1 MKNLSADYPVWLC
14 DIWGVVHNGLTC
26 YEAAAHA
33 LSQHR
38 KQGGIVILVTN
49 APRTSRGVIQQL
61 NHIGVPPQSYDRVVT
76 SGDVTQTLVIE
87 HAKGKVYHLG
97 PARDLSIFEDQAVER
112 VSLQEAQAVLCTGL
126 AHDDVETPDDYID
139 ALARMKELKLP
150 MICANP
156 DKMVRKGNRLLYCA
170 GALAEKYAEIGGHVL
185 MAGKPYE
192 PIYNLALHKAGAI
205 AGHEFERSKVLAIGD
220 GPETDIKGAAD
231 NGFDVVLIADGV
243 TDASDGLDATLA
255 RVQAIVPHAKIV
267 KILHHL
273 VWE

>member
-1 MKNLSADYPVWLC
+1 MQILSADYPVWLC
-14 DIWGVVHNGLTC
+14 DIWGVVHNGLKG

-38 KQGGIVILVTN
+38 KKGGIVILVTN
-49 APRTSRGVIQQL
+49 APRTSRDVVRQL
-61 NHIGVPPQSYDRVVT
+61 NDLKVPPQSYDRVIT
-76 SGDVTQTLVIE
+76 SGDVTQTLVKD

-97 PARDLSIFEDQAVER
+97 PPRDLSMFAGQSVKK
-112 VSLQEAQAVLCTGL
+112 VSLAEAHAVLCTGL
-126 AHDDVETPDDYID
+126 VNDDVETPDDYAD
-139 ALARMKELKLP
+139 LLSHMKGLNLP

-156 DKMVRKGNRLLYCA
+156 DKMVRKGSRLLYCA
-170 GALAEKYAEIGGHVL
+170 GSLAEKYSAMGGHVL

-192 PIYNLALHKAGAI
+192 PIYTLALQI
-205 AGHEFERSKVLAIGD
+205 AGTIAGREIKKSMVLAIGD

-231 NGFDVVLIADGV
+231 FGIAVVLIADGV

-255 RVQAIVPHAKIV
+255 RVKAKVPHAKIV

>member
-1 MKNLSADYPVWLC
+1 MKSLSADYPVWLC
-14 DIWGVVHNGLTC
+14 DIWGVVHNGLKG

-49 APRTSRGVIQQL
+49 APRTSRDVVWHL
-61 NHIGVPPQSYDRVVT
+61 NNLRVPPQCYDRVVT
-76 SGDVTQTLVIE
+76 SGDVTQTLVRE
-87 HAKGKVYHLG
+87 HAKGKVYYLG
-97 PARDLSIFEDQAVER
+97 PPRDLSLFEGQMVKNVPLA
-112 VSLQEAQAVLCTGL
+112 EAHAVLCTGL
-126 AHDDVETPDDYID
+126 VNDLEESPDDYGE
-139 ALARMKELKLP
+139 LLSRMKDLKLP

-156 DKMVRKGNRLLYCA
+156 DKIVRKGDRLLYCA
-170 GALAEKYAEIGGHVL
+170 GSLAEKYAGMGGAVL

-192 PIYNLALHKAGAI
+192 PIYNLALQTAGTI
-205 AGHEFERSKVLAIGD
+205 AGRIIEKSKVLAIGD

-231 NGFDVVLIADGV
+231 FGINVVLIADGV
-243 TDASDGLDATLA
+243 TDASDGLEATLS
-255 RVQAIVPHAKIV
+255 RVEAGVPHAKIV

>member
-1 MKNLSADYPVWLC
+1 MKRLSADYPVWLC
-14 DIWGVVHNGLTC
+14 DIWGVVHNGLKG

-49 APRTSRGVIQQL
+49 APRISQDVVRHL
-61 NHIGVPPQSYDRVVT
+61 NNLEIPPQSYDRVVT
-76 SGDVTQTLVIE
+76 SGDVTQTLLKD
-87 HAKGKVYHLG
+87 HAKGKAYYLG
-97 PARDLSIFEDQAVER
+97 PARDLSLFEGQMVKE
-112 VSLQEAQAVLCTGL
+112 VPLGEAHAVLCTGL
-126 AHDDVETPDDYID
+126 VNDDVETPDDYGG
-139 ALARMKELKLP
+139 LLSRMKELKLP

-156 DKMVRKGNRLLYCA
+156 DKIVRKGDRLMYCA
-170 GALAEKYAEIGGHVL
+170 GSLAEKYSNMGGTVL

-192 PIYNLALHKAGAI
+192 PIYNLALQI
-205 AGHEFERSKVLAIGD
+205 AGKIAGREIEKSKVLAIGD

-231 NGFDVVLIADGV
+231 FGIKVVLIADGV

-255 RVQAIVPHAKIV
+255 RVEAKVPQAKIV

>member
-1 MKNLSADYPVWLC
+1 MKSLSADYPVWLC
-14 DIWGVVHNGLTC
+14 DIWGVVHNGLKG

-49 APRTSRGVIQQL
+49 APRTSQDVVRHL
-61 NHIGVPPQSYDRVVT
+61 NHLRIPLQCYDRVVT
-76 SGDVTQTLVIE
+76 SGDVTQTLLRE
-87 HAKGKVYHLG
+87 HAKGKAYYLG
-97 PARDLSIFEDQAVER
+97 PARDLSLFEGQMVKE
-112 VSLQEAQAVLCTGL
+112 VSLAEAHAVLCTGL
-126 AHDDVETPDDYID
+126 VNDDVETPDDYGG
-139 ALARMKELKLP
+139 LLSRMKELKLP

-156 DKMVRKGNRLLYCA
+156 DKIVRKGDRLLYCA
-170 GALAEKYAEIGGHVL
+170 GSLAEKYSGMGGTVL

-192 PIYNLALHKAGAI
+192 PIYKLALQI
-205 AGHEFERSKVLAIGD
+205 AGTIAGREIDKSKVLAIGD
-220 GPETDIKGAAD
+220 GPETDITGAAD
-231 NGFDVVLIADGV
+231 FGISAVLIADGV

-255 RVQAIVPHAKIV
+255 RVEAKVPHAKII

>member
-112 VSLQEAQAVLCTGL
+112 VSLREAHAVLCTGL
-126 AHDDVETPDDYID
+126 AHDDVETPDDYAD
-139 ALARMKELKLP
+139 ALARMKELNLP

-156 DKMVRKGNRLLYCA
+156 DKMVRKGSRLLYCA
-170 GALAEKYAEIGGHVL
+170 GALAEKYAEIGGRVL

-192 PIYNLALHKAGAI
+192 PIYVLALHKARAI
-205 AGHEFERSKVLAIGD
+205 SGREIERSKVLAIGD

-255 RVQAIVPHAKIV
+255 RVQTIVPHAKIV

>member
-1 MKNLSADYPVWLC
+1 MKILSADYPVWLC
-14 DIWGVVHNGLTC
+14 DIWGVVHNGIKC

-38 KQGGIVILVTN
+38 KKGGIVILVTN
-49 APRTSRGVIQQL
+49 APRTSRDVVRQL
-61 NHIGVPPQSYDRVVT
+61 NDLKVPPQSYDRVVT
-76 SGDVTQTLVIE
+76 SGDVTQTLVKD

-97 PARDLSIFEDQAVER
+97 PSRDLSMFAGQSVKKVPLA
-112 VSLQEAQAVLCTGL
+112 EAQAVLCTGL
-126 AHDDVETPDDYID
+126 VNDDVETPDDYSD
-139 ALARMKELKLP
+139 LLSRMKVLNLP

-156 DKMVRKGNRLLYCA
+156 DKIVRKGNRLLYCA
-170 GALAEKYAEIGGHVL
+170 GSLAEKYSAMGGPVL

-192 PIYNLALHKAGAI
+192 PIYTLALEI
-205 AGHEFERSKVLAIGD
+205 AGRIAGRIIEKSKVLAIGD

-231 NGFDVVLIADGV
+231 FGISVVLIADGV
-243 TDASDGLDATLA
+243 TDASDGLDTTLD
-255 RVQAIVPHAKIV
+255 RVKAKVPNAKIV

>member
-38 KQGGIVILVTN
+38 KQGGIVVLVTN

-61 NHIGVPPQSYDRVVT
+61 NHIGVPLQSYDRVVT

-112 VSLQEAQAVLCTGL
+112 VSLQEAHAVLCTGL
-126 AHDDVETPDDYID
+126 AHDDMETPDDYAD
-139 ALARMKELKLP
+139 ALARMKSLNLP

-170 GALAEKYAEIGGHVL
+170 GALAEKYSEIGGHVL

-192 PIYNLALHKAGAI
+192 PIYNLALQKAGAI
-205 AGHEFERSKVLAIGD
+205 SGREIERSNVLAIGD

-255 RVQAIVPHAKIV
+255 RVQVIVPHAKIV

>member
-1 MKNLSADYPVWLC
+1 MKSLSADYPVWLC
-14 DIWGVVHNGLTC
+14 DIWGVVHNGLKG

-49 APRTSRGVIQQL
+49 APRTSQDVVWHL
-61 NHIGVPPQSYDRVVT
+61 NNLKIPPQSYDRVVT
-76 SGDVTQTLVIE
+76 SGDVTQTLVRE
-87 HAKGKVYHLG
+87 HSKGKAYYLG
-97 PARDLSIFEDQAVER
+97 PARDLSLFEGQMVKE
-112 VSLQEAQAVLCTGL
+112 VPLTEAHVVLCTGL
-126 AHDDVETPDDYID
+126 VNDDVETPDDYGG
-139 ALARMKELKLP
+139 LLSHMKELKLP

-156 DKMVRKGNRLLYCA
+156 DKIVRKGDRLLYCA
-170 GALAEKYAEIGGHVL
+170 GSLAEKYSNMGGTVL

-192 PIYNLALHKAGAI
+192 PIYNLALQI
-205 AGHEFERSKVLAIGD
+205 AGTIAGQGFDKSKVLAIGD

-231 NGFDVVLIADGV
+231 FGISAVLIADGV
-243 TDASDGLDATLA
+243 TDASDGLQATLA
-255 RVQAIVPHAKIV
+255 RVQAKVPHAKIV

>member
-1 MKNLSADYPVWLC
+1 MKVLSADYPVWLC
-14 DIWGVVHNGLTC
+14 DIWGVVHNGLKG

-38 KQGGIVILVTN
+38 KKGGIVILVTN
-49 APRTSRGVIQQL
+49 APRTSQDVVRQL
-61 NHIGVPPQSYDRVVT
+61 NDLKVPPQSYDRVVT
-76 SGDVTQTLVIE
+76 SGDVTQTLVKD

-97 PARDLSIFEDQAVER
+97 PPRDLSMFAGQSVKKVPLA
-112 VSLQEAQAVLCTGL
+112 EAHAVLCTGL
-126 AHDDVETPDDYID
+126 INDDLETPDDYSG
-139 ALARMKELKLP
+139 LLSRMKDLNLP

-170 GALAEKYAEIGGHVL
+170 GSLAEKYSAMGGPVL

-192 PIYNLALHKAGAI
+192 PIYTLALQI
-205 AGHEFERSKVLAIGD
+205 AGTIAGRKIKKSQVLAIGD

-231 NGFDVVLIADGV
+231 FGISVVLIADGV

-255 RVQAIVPHAKIV
+255 RVKTKVLHAKIL

>member
-1 MKNLSADYPVWLC
+1 MKILSADYPVWLC
-14 DIWGVVHNGLTC
+14 DIWGVVHNGIKG

-49 APRTSRGVIQQL
+49 APRTSQDVIRQL
-61 NHIGVPPQSYDRVVT
+61 NNLRIPPDSYDRVVT
-76 SGDVTQTLVIE
+76 SGDVTQTLVTD
-87 HAKGKVYHLG
+87 HAKGKAYYLG
-97 PARDLSIFEDQAVER
+97 PPRDLSMFAGQAVKK
-112 VSLQEAQAVLCTGL
+112 VPLTEAHAVLCTGL
-126 AHDDVETPDDYID
+126 VNDDVETPDDYAD
-139 ALARMKELKLP
+139 LLSRMKELNLP

-156 DKMVRKGNRLLYCA
+156 DKLVRKGNRLLYCA
-170 GALAEKYAEIGGHVL
+170 GSLAEKYAAMGGPVL

-192 PIYNLALHKAGAI
+192 PIYTLALQI
-205 AGHEFERSKVLAIGD
+205 AGSIAGRAIEKSQVLAIGD

-231 NGFDVVLIADGV
+231 FGIPVVLIADGV

-255 RVQAIVPHAKIV
+255 RVGATVPHARIV
-267 KILHHL
+267 KILPHL

>member
-14 DIWGVVHNGLTC
+14 DIWGVVHNGLKG

-49 APRTSRGVIQQL
+49 APRISQDVVRQL
-61 NHIGVPPQSYDRVVT
+61 NHLRIPPQSYDRVVT
-76 SGDVTQTLVIE
+76 SGDVTQTLLRE
-87 HAKGKVYHLG
+87 HSKGKAYYLG
-97 PARDLSIFEDQAVER
+97 PVRDTSLFEGQMVKEVA
-112 VSLQEAQAVLCTGL
+112 LTEAHAVLCTGL
-126 AHDDVETPDDYID
+126 VNDDVETPDDYGG
-139 ALARMKELKLP
+139 LLSRMKELKLP

-156 DKMVRKGNRLLYCA
+156 DKIVRKGDRLLYCA
-170 GALAEKYAEIGGHVL
+170 GSLAEKYSDMGGTVL

-192 PIYNLALHKAGAI
+192 PIYTLALQI
-205 AGHEFERSKVLAIGD
+205 AGTIGGREIEKSKVLAIGD

-231 NGFDVVLIADGV
+231 FGISVVLIADGV
-243 TDASDGLDATLA
+243 TDASDGLEATLA
-255 RVQAIVPHAKIV
+255 RVEAKIPHAKIV

>member
-14 DIWGVVHNGLTC
+14 DIWGVVHNGLAC

-49 APRTSRGVIQQL
+49 APRTSRGVIHQL
-61 NHIGVPPQSYDRVVT
+61 NDIGVPPQSYDRVVT

-97 PARDLSIFEDQAVER
+97 PARNLSIFEDQAVER
-112 VSLQEAQAVLCTGL
+112 VSLQEAHAVLCTGL
-126 AHDDVETPDDYID
+126 AHDDVETPDDYAD
-139 ALARMKELKLP
+139 TLARMNELKLT

-156 DKMVRKGNRLLYCA
+156 DKMVRKGSRLLYCA
-170 GALAEKYAEIGGHVL
+170 GSLAEKYAEIGGHVL

-192 PIYNLALHKAGAI
+192 PIYNLALKKAGAI
-205 AGHEFERSKVLAIGD
+205 AGREFERSKVLAIGD

-243 TDASDGLDATLA
+243 TDASDGLEATLA
-255 RVQAIVPHAKIV
+255 RVQAVVPHAKIV

-273 VWE
+273 AWE